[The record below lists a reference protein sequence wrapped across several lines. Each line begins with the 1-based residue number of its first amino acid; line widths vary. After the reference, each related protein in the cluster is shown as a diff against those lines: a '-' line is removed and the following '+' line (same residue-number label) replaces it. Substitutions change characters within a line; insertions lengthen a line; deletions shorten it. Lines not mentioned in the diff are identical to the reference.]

1 MISVPCVQK
10 TRLQCYL
17 IMYEYIKYPMSHH
30 LYSELLFCTPDFKPK
45 DYKMYFLSQVTFQI
59 NLVVYK
65 PCNKPRADPGRLN

>member
-30 LYSELLFCTPDFKPK
+30 LYSQLLFCTPELKQK
-45 DYKMYFLSQVTFQI
+45 ITKCILSQVTFQI

>member
-1 MISVPCVQK
+1 MNSVSCVQK

-30 LYSELLFCTPDFKPK
+30 QLLFCTPDLKEK
-45 DYKMYFLSQVTFQI
+45 ITKCMLSQVTFQI